1 MSVAKD
7 DQLRR
12 NIRKFI
18 QQESK
23 LLHSIATAEVE
34 EELTRKVS
42 QFKSILDKADQERLA
57 EIEPSMDDLEVRKY
71 IQDVIRETRQVRNG
85 HEEE

>member
-1 MSVAKD
+1 M
-7 DQLRR
+7 
-12 NIRKFI
+12 
-18 QQESK
+18 
-23 LLHSIATAEVE
+23 E

-85 HEEE
+85 HKGEDTEQIELKLLNNVFD